1 MLHFVGGKG
10 TFDHLH
16 GPLFIDENFANIR
29 GPGEAIGI
37 HSGNPEGLQ
46 RNHYR
51 YQNGKFHCS
60 QVNILLALTNIGP
73 GDGGTVM
80 TDGNYKVLPQFT
92 SYDGTNVNFVVL
104 SFIP

>member
-1 MLHFVGGKG
+1 MLLFVGGKG

-51 YQNGKFHCS
+51 YQNGKFHLFTGKYSSC
-60 QVNILLALTNIGP
+60 TNK
-73 GDGGTVM
+73 
-80 TDGNYKVLPQFT
+80 YW
-92 SYDGTNVNFVVL
+92 SR
-104 SFIP
+104 